1 MLLLIKCKTK
11 LENVTKCFTT
21 CGLAML
27 SVRPCAL
34 HLLLP
39 LLLLQLLLPLLSYAQ
54 NVGELGLKLPEFTE
68 KPGMLNCIR
77 CVNAASSP
85 FGPIELP
92 C

>member
-1 MLLLIKCKTK
+1 MIS
-11 LENVTKCFTT
+11 
-21 CGLAML
+21 A
-27 SVRPCAL
+27 RPCAL
-34 HLLLP
+34 PLLLP
-39 LLLLQLLLPLLSYAQ
+39 LLLLQLLLPLLLPLLSTAQ